1 LEVEVMSEHIGT
13 GWSFP
18 PRFVKNGNIG
28 VEMVSGEIDIEE
40 SMSIILS
47 TDLEERFIHPDFG
60 ADLREYSFKSLD
72 TATTL
77 EIKRKVANSIKEYEP
92 RVTLNGIFI
101 DSSRLNEGIFT
112 LDIKYTVNATG
123 NKKSLV
129 YPFYLEM

>member
-1 LEVEVMSEHIGT
+1 MSEHIGT

>member
-1 LEVEVMSEHIGT
+1 MSEHIGT

-18 PRFVKNGNIG
+18 PRFVKYGNKG

-92 RVTLNGIFI
+92 RVTLNGISI
-101 DSSRLNEGIFT
+101 DSWQSVL
-112 LDIKYTVNATG
+112 
-123 NKKSLV
+123 
-129 YPFYLEM
+129 

>member
-1 LEVEVMSEHIGT
+1 MSEHIGT

-112 LDIKYTVNATG
+112 LDINYTVNATG

>member
-1 LEVEVMSEHIGT
+1 MSEHIGT

-40 SMSIILS
+40 RMSIILS

>member
-1 LEVEVMSEHIGT
+1 MSDHIGT

-18 PRFVKNGNIG
+18 PRFVKNPDGSS
-28 VEMVSGEIDIEE
+28 VEMVSGEVDIEE
-40 SMSIILS
+40 SMNIILS
-47 TDLEERFIHPDFG
+47 TNLEERFIHPDFG

-92 RVTLNGIFI
+92 RVTLNGISI

-112 LDIKYTVNATG
+112 LDINYTVNETG
-123 NKKSLV
+123 NEKSLV